1 MSSIS
6 VVISAYNEE
15 KKIEKCLQSAGF
27 ADEIIFVDNSSTD
40 KTLEIA
46 KKYTS
51 KIFKRENNPMLNINK
66 NFGISKASSDW
77 ILYLDADEEITS
89 ELQKEIKSITQ
100 GDSQADGYKISRKN
114 IIFGKWIEHAGW
126 YPDYQ
131 LRFFR
136 NGKVKFPEGHVHEEL
151 TMEGKMGELK
161 NPLVHNNFENVS
173 QFLHKH
179 FITYAPNEAEQ
190 LIKKGYVF
198 NWQDAIRFPV
208 SEFLS
213 RFFARKGY
221 KDGFHGLILSMLM
234 SFYRFIIFTLIW
246 EKYGFEQ
253 INSQDFLK
261 ETEKEFVKS
270 HKEMI
275 HWFSLENLNLTK
287 NPAKKFLNRLRR
299 KIKLI
304 YA

>member
-1 MSSIS
+1 MGKLS

-15 KKIEKCLQSAGF
+15 LKINKCLGSVRKI
-27 ADEIIFVDNSSTD
+27 ADEIIFIDNTSTD
-40 KTLEIA
+40 KTAEIA
-46 KKYTS
+46 KKAGA
-51 KIFKRENNPMLNINK
+51 KVFVRGNNPMLNINK
-66 NFGISKASSDW
+66 NFGISKATGDW
-77 ILYLDADEEITS
+77 ILYLDADEEVTE
-89 ELQKEIKSITQ
+89 ELREELKSISNK
-100 GDSQADGYKISRKN
+100 DSEIDGYKVPRKN

-151 TMEGKMGELK
+151 IMEGRTGELK
-161 NPLVHNNFENVS
+161 NPLVHKNFETVS

-213 RFFARKGY
+213 RFFARQGY
-221 KDGFHGLILSMLM
+221 KDGFHGLVLSLLM
-234 SFYRFIIFTLIW
+234 GFYHLVIFALIW

-253 INSQDFLK
+253 INNKDFIK
-261 ETEKEFVKS
+261 ETEKEFYKAN
-270 HKEMI
+270 KDLNY
-275 HWFSLENLNLTK
+275 WFSLENVRNIK
-287 NPAKKFLNRLRR
+287 NPLKKISAKLFR
-299 KIKLI
+299 KIKLLR
-304 YA
+304 